1 MPHSLNTLTNRI
13 GICSLLIS
21 KWVSKIRRFLTINDN
36 KIEILQKGEHGS
48 PIIILTGM
56 GCSFDEWYDVV
67 EALSKSNRVVMF
79 HRPGL
84 GESEIQNE
92 VRSTQAVVNE
102 TNELMLLLGICEPV
116 LLVGH
121 SYGGLCAQHF
131 VKEYP
136 KKVAGLVLVDST
148 SVEVKV
154 LDELDLPVLN
164 KDSSDEIWVE
174 KCGFYSLMN
183 QDELREILNPVLTYK
198 QKQLPIAV
206 QQRLLNFQ
214 INPSLFRAM
223 QSEISNWKQ
232 DAETIKKLGVF
243 PNIPL
248 IVIGRDPEHTIKVG
262 IEDGFPESEL
272 RLFEEKWQELVMNQA
287 KLTQNSKLILAKGAS
302 HSIHLDRPDI
312 IIESIG
318 LLKNKFLFN

>member
-1 MPHSLNTLTNRI
+1 M
-13 GICSLLIS
+13 
-21 KWVSKIRRFLTINDN
+21 SKISEFLTINNN
-36 KIEILQKGEHGS
+36 KMEILQKGKKGL

-67 EALSKSNRVVMF
+67 ESLSKSNRVVMF

-84 GESEIQNE
+84 GESEIRNE

-102 TNELMLLLGICEPV
+102 INELMLLLGIFEPV

-131 VKEYP
+131 VKEHP

-148 SVEVKV
+148 SVELKV
-154 LDELDLPVLN
+154 LDELDTPVLN
-164 KDSSDEIWVE
+164 EGSTDEIWVE

-183 QDELREILNPVLTYK
+183 QDELRETIHPILTKK
-198 QKQLPIAV
+198 QKQLPIDV
-206 QQRLLNFQ
+206 QKRLIDFQ
-214 INPSLFRAM
+214 INPSLYKAM

-232 DAETIKKLGVF
+232 DAETIENLGEF
-243 PNIPL
+243 PNTPL
-248 IVIGRDPEHTIKVG
+248 IVIGRDKEHTIRVG
-262 IEDGFPESEL
+262 TEDGLPESEL
-272 RLFEEKWQELVMNQA
+272 RLFEEKWQELIMNQVE
-287 KLTQNSKLILAKGAS
+287 LSQNSKLILAQEAS

-312 IIESIG
+312 IIESIRW
-318 LLKNKFLFN
+318 LTNNSLFN

>member
-1 MPHSLNTLTNRI
+1 MSE
-13 GICSLLIS
+13 IS
-21 KWVSKIRRFLTINDN
+21 EFLTINNN
-36 KIEILQKGEHGS
+36 KIEILQKGKNGL

-67 EALSKSNRVVMF
+67 EPLSKSNRVVMF

-84 GESEIQNE
+84 GESEIRNE

-102 TNELMLLLGICEPV
+102 INELMLLLGIFEPV

-131 VKEYP
+131 VKEHP

-148 SVEVKV
+148 SVELKV
-154 LDELDLPVLN
+154 LDELDTPVLN
-164 KDSSDEIWVE
+164 EGSTDEIWAE

-183 QDELREILNPVLTYK
+183 QDELREIINPILTKK
-198 QKQLPIAV
+198 QKQLPIDV
-206 QQRLLNFQ
+206 QKRLINFQ
-214 INPSLFRAM
+214 INPSLYKAM

-232 DAETIKKLGVF
+232 DAETIKNLGEF
-243 PNIPL
+243 PNTPL
-248 IVIGRDPEHTIKVG
+248 IVIGRDKEHNIRVG
-262 IEDGFPESEL
+262 TEDGLPESEL
-272 RLFEEKWQELVMNQA
+272 RLLEEKWQELIMNQV
-287 KLTQNSKLILAKGAS
+287 KLSRNSKLILAQEAS

-312 IIESIG
+312 IIESIRW
-318 LLKNKFLFN
+318 LTNNSLFN